1 MKVYRISRTKYA
13 DDLAGTGASL
23 FGGRWNQKLIPCI
36 YTSQSRSLA
45 LLEYTVN
52 ISIDEIPRALSL
64 VTFDIDEKN
73 IFEVEEYELPG
84 NWKRWPA
91 PKHCQEFGSSLLLNP
106 KISVIKIPSTI
117 IPDEFNYMINPTFY
131 PGKIKI
137 LSISDFIYDVRIKA
151 V

>member
-13 DDLAGTGASL
+13 DDLTGTGARM

-36 YTSQSRSLA
+36 YTSESRALA

-52 ISIDEIPRALSL
+52 ISIDEIPRALS
-64 VTFDIDEKN
+64 VISFDIDEKN
-73 IFEVEEYELPG
+73 IFEVEESELPG

-91 PKHCQEFGSSLLLNP
+91 PKQCQEFGSSLLLNP

-117 IPDEFNYMINPTFY
+117 IPDEFNYLINPTSY
-131 PGKIKI
+131 QCKIKI
-137 LSISDFIYDVRIKA
+137 LSIRDFVYDIRIKA